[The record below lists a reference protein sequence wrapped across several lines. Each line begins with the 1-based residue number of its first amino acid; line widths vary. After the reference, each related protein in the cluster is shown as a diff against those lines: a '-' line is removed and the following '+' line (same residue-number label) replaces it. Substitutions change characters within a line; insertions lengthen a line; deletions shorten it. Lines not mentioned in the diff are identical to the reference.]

1 MNKKAEMTRR
11 EFLKDT
17 AFAGAGAAVLGG
29 LAPAR
34 VLGAN
39 DRIRLGVLGSG
50 HRARYDMEMFMKV
63 PGVEV
68 VAVCDVFAPARAKAL
83 EIAGLRRP
91 GLYELSRSS
100 GPQGYRRRAD
110 WQSRP
115 LAQADADRRR
125 ECR

>member
-39 DRIRLGVLGSG
+39 DRIRLGVLEAGT
-50 HRARYDMEMFMKV
+50 
-63 PGVEV
+63 
-68 VAVCDVFAPARAKAL
+68 APAMIWRC
-83 EIAGLRRP
+83 
-91 GLYELSRSS
+91 S
-100 GPQGYRRRAD
+100 
-110 WQSRP
+110 
-115 LAQADADRRR
+115 
-125 ECR
+125 